1 VRRSPVAAA
10 LLCILSVLWGLVA
23 GCATDGQNL
32 LTNPGFETG
41 TLAGWSDAVGA
52 GIVAEPVHSGIA
64 ACRLFGPPGQEARI
78 RQFVAVQP
86 GQAYWASVWVNI
98 ARTEIVDW
106 GYISISATARD
117 WSLLAGEEL
126 TASTHGT
133 GQWVKVALR
142 FTATDDL
149 VRLEFGKFA
158 HPASNIEFYVDDAY
172 LAIDDGVNVPPQ
184 IAITVTP
191 SVVGSLPATV
201 TYAMTG
207 DDPDGA
213 IEHVYWDFGDGGHA
227 LTPSGL
233 HAYVTPGVFAVR
245 AYAVDDLGAVAQA
258 TTTVTATDPSFPAL
272 TIMAPEDG
280 AIVATDAVTLTGLA
294 TQAAYVR
301 WSTDRGAA
309 GTATGTSPFTA
320 LVPLEPG
327 RNRILVEAWSDGGSL
342 STGERLVHYVPPGE
356 LAVINVQHPPYVEC
370 WEPLVVTFEVLNSR
384 ATTYDWPYD
393 PEPPPGIPAGVGIS
407 VDGEF
412 SSDGFASRLVQPAFY
427 YRGYQRA
434 QREGREW
441 LYPTG
446 DDTWMVR
453 FAPPAVG
460 TWQVRLRATDAGG
473 TVITAP
479 TTFTVTPPTLPQNRG
494 FVRTAP
500 LDPRYL
506 RFDDGTPFAGVGHN
520 IGFGEDVTYEADAF
534 VALVGSDTANFF
546 RLWLSG
552 ANIFGS
558 AWIPWTSRTLQ
569 YEGTVPP
576 TALSAE
582 QAYGD
587 GLFSTRLDS
596 GNPLMFT
603 GFQGGDRGLIPGRT
617 YRVHVRAKLV
627 DVQGPARPGYPF
639 GLTVKRTGWPDPP
652 DFQPDYSPIVAHQAG
667 SRGWAMYAGDFVAT
681 EDFLGYLV
689 VMLENTT
696 RGTAFID
703 EISLREVQG
712 PSRLGPELL
721 RRGRANYHM
730 YFDPVASFQYDHVLR
745 QASLAG
751 HHYRLVISEKQDHIL
766 TRLSRAGFVE
776 RNPDDANFD
785 APAGHPSR
793 RYQEYYWRYLTAR
806 WGAERSVQ
814 SWELANEQNPYST
827 LAYAHADDF
836 AAWLLAH
843 DPHRHAASTSFWA
856 TFPLACWRNPTYPH
870 LSPADVHAYVPYGT
884 PENVDA
890 AAAHWT
896 LARELAAHDVGKPIV
911 RGETGL
917 AGPEG
922 TNDENADLALDTAG
936 VWLHNL
942 TWSQLDSAVLYE
954 LYWWT
959 GNIMGNNGA
968 HGPLYYVYRSYRAF
982 YELADPS
989 SGPFVDAGATAS
1001 DPRLRV
1007 VGQVSTGSHR
1017 GHLWIQHRD
1026 HTWRNVVDGVV
1037 IAPVSATVTVP
1048 GLPPATT
1055 FRVRWF
1061 DTYAGTFTA
1070 QEPVVTTNT
1079 GELVLNIT
1087 NLTTDVAVLFG
1098 VADRPGDV
1106 DQDGDTDAR
1115 DFVCCAQ
1122 SLNGPGILT
1131 PPTGVPQEWF
1141 VRSDLPPSDG
1151 DVDLGDLCTFQ
1162 RVFSGP

>member
-1 VRRSPVAAA
+1 MNSGPWALNVLLKGLLVFGAAA
-10 LLCILSVLWGLVA
+10 TFPA
-23 GCATDGQNL
+23 QGQNL
-32 LTNPGFETG
+32 LTNGGFETG
-41 TLAGWSDAVGA
+41 TLAGWSDMAGA
-52 GIVAEPVHSGIA
+52 SVVAQPVHSGTA
-64 ACRLFGPPGQEARI
+64 ACRLSGPPGQEARI
-78 RQFVAVQP
+78 RQAVAVEP
-86 GQAYWASVWVNI
+86 GRAYWAAVWVNI
-98 ARTEIVDW
+98 VRTEIVDW
-106 GYISISATARD
+106 GYISVSATAGD
-117 WSLLAGEEL
+117 WSLLDVAAL

-133 GQWVKVALR
+133 GQWVKIVLR
-142 FTATDDL
+142 FTARDEL

-158 HPASNIEFYVDDAY
+158 HPSSDIEFYVDDAS
-172 LAIDDGVNVPPQ
+172 LLPDDGVNVPPQ
-184 IAITVTP
+184 ITISVTP
-191 SVVGSLPATV
+191 EVTGPVPARVVFVLS
-201 TYAMTG
+201 G

-227 LTPSGL
+227 LKTSGMYT
-233 HAYVTPGVFAVR
+233 YVAPGQYTVR
-245 AYAVDDLGAVAQA
+245 AYAQDDLGAVAQA
-258 TTTVTATDPSFPAL
+258 TAGVTVADPAYVLL
-272 TIMAPEDG
+272 TITAPANG
-280 AIVATDAVTLTGLA
+280 AEVTTSAVTLVGHA
-294 TQAAYVR
+294 PGAARVD

-309 GTATGTSPFTA
+309 GTATGSDPFTA
-320 LVPLEPG
+320 LIPLEPG
-327 RNRILVEAWSDGGSL
+327 QNRILVGAWSA
-342 STGERLVHYVPPGE
+342 TGALTPDERVVFYIPSAG
-356 LAVINVQHPPYVEC
+356 LAVTNVQHPSSVER
-370 WEPLVVTFEVLNSR
+370 WEPLVVTFDVLNTR
-384 ATTYDWPYD
+384 ATTLDWPYD
-393 PEPPPGIPAGVGIS
+393 AAPPPGIPAGLGIS
-407 VDGEF
+407 VDAEF
-412 SSDGFASRLVQPAFY
+412 SNDGFVSTLVQPAFY
-427 YRGYQRA
+427 YRGYQRE
-434 QREGREW
+434 QRGGREW

-446 DDTWMVR
+446 VDTWMVR
-453 FAPPAVG
+453 FAPPTVG
-460 TWQVRLRATDAGG
+460 TWQVRLRATDASG
-473 TVITAP
+473 TVVTAP
-479 TTFTVTPPTLPQNRG
+479 TAFTVTAATSPQNHG

-506 RFDDGTPFAGVGHN
+506 RFEDGTPFAGVGHN
-520 IGFGEDVTYEADAF
+520 WGFGDDVTYEADDF

-558 AWIPWTSRTLQ
+558 AWIPWASRTLQ

-576 TALSAE
+576 TGLSAE

-596 GNPLMFT
+596 GNPVMFT
-603 GFQGGDRGLIPGRT
+603 GFQGGDRGLIPGHT
-617 YRVHVRAKLV
+617 YRVRVRAKLV
-627 DVQGPARPGYPF
+627 EVVGPARPGYPF

-652 DFQPDYSPIVAHQAG
+652 DFQPAYPPIVAHQVG
-667 SRGWAMYAGDFVAT
+667 SRGWAMYVGDFVAT
-681 EDFLGYLV
+681 EDFLGYLCL
-689 VMLENTT
+689 MLENTSS
-696 RGTAFID
+696 GVAFVD
-703 EISLREVQG
+703 EISLREVLSG
-712 PSRLGPELL
+712 STLGPELL

-730 YFDPVASFQYDHVLR
+730 YFDPVVSFQYDHVLR
-745 QASLAG
+745 ESSRVG
-751 HHYRLVISEKQDHIL
+751 HYYRLVITEKQDHIL
-766 TRLSRAGFVE
+766 TRLGSAGFVE

-814 SWELANEQNPYST
+814 SWEVANEQNPFNT
-827 LAYAHADDF
+827 LAYAHADDL
-836 AAWLLAH
+836 AAWLLMH

-856 TFPLACWRNPTYPH
+856 AFPLECWRNPAYPH

-884 PENVDA
+884 PENIDA
-890 AAAHWT
+890 AAAHLT
-896 LARELAAHDVGKPIV
+896 QARELAAHNVGKPIV

-922 TNDENADLALDTAG
+922 MSDENPDLALDTAG

-959 GNIMGNNGA
+959 GNITGNNGA
-968 HGPLYYVYRSYRAF
+968 HGPLYHVYRPYRVF
-982 YELADPS
+982 FELADPG
-989 SGPFVDAGATAS
+989 SGPFVDARAAAS

-1007 VGQVSTGSHR
+1007 VGQVSIGSHR

-1070 QEPVVTTNT
+1070 EALAVTTNT
-1079 GELVLNIT
+1079 GQLVLHIT

-1098 VADRPGDV
+1098 LADRLGDV

-1115 DFVCCAQ
+1115 DFVCFARC
-1122 SLNGPGILT
+1122 LNGPGILA
-1131 PPTGVPQEWF
+1131 PPAGVPPEWF

-1151 DVDLGDLCTFQ
+1151 DVDLADLYIFQ
-1162 RVFSGP
+1162 QVFSGP